1 MPFLPESIQYRV
13 FVVQGLMGA
22 VLGVLIL
29 HPLTTFV
36 YWIEFNEL
44 LSNPADNAWRFFV
57 DHWRESTFIELVP
70 MNALFAMMGAVLGLF
85 FGAYQLAL
93 AAKQQ
98 RVQRLEQELNFHL
111 PNLIESGET
120 ERVEFKSTMRWDLR
134 EQRSNKAL
142 EKVIAKSL
150 AGLMNH
156 RGGSLLIGVDDEG
169 SVLGIEA
176 DCQTLKHKNTDGFER
191 SLMDLARTTLGAHA
205 CTLIHCQ
212 FPHINNKAIC
222 WLVIDQASM
231 PIFFQDGEIAR
242 YFVRTGNSTR
252 EMDAREV
259 HAHVIQR
266 HLG

>member
-1 MPFLPESIQYRV
+1 MPFFKESIQGRV
-13 FVVQGLMGA
+13 LVVQGALGA
-22 VLGVLIL
+22 VLGILIL

-44 LSNPADNAWRFFV
+44 LSKPADNAWRFFV
-57 DHWRESTFIELVP
+57 DHLSESTFVELVP
-70 MNALFAMMGAVLGLF
+70 MNVLFAMIGAVLGLF

-93 AAKQQ
+93 STKQR
-98 RVQRLEQELNFHL
+98 RVQRLELELNVHL
-111 PNLIESGET
+111 PSLIESGET

-142 EKVIAKSL
+142 EKVISKSL

-156 RGGSLLIGVDDEG
+156 RGGSLLIGVDDAG

-176 DCQTLKHKNTDGFER
+176 DCQALKHKNTDGFER
-191 SLMDLARTTLGAHA
+191 ALIDLARTALGAYA

-212 FPHINNKAIC
+212 FPCIDNKTIC

-242 YFVRTGNSTR
+242 YFVRIGNSTR
-252 EMDAREV
+252 EMDVREA
-259 HAHVIQR
+259 HAHVMQR
-266 HLG
+266 RQ